1 MIVCIPGPWLDRSAF
16 VQRVITLEPAGR
28 FVFAGGVLADVEYQH
43 QVPLDFLGH
52 HPRMLEAFQAATRG
66 DLSPELANAITEHQS
81 SIYLQFPLD
90 FLNQREQVLKFTKV
104 VERLGGIAIKL
115 ESSGVG
121 HSWQRWFK
129 LLSSENLFDWY
140 CAMVI
145 LLGTEHD
152 YYSCGMHHFKLPDSS
167 IGTELPIKE
176 AAIVLNKFN
185 YWRLLER
192 PELESGE
199 IFGVGGGESRFRLRL
214 KPDDLNPK
222 GDLFNNP
229 YGIWRLTKE

>member
-90 FLNQREQVLKFTKV
+90 FLNQRERVLKFTKV

-121 HSWQRWFK
+121 HSWQHWFK

-140 CAMVI
+140 CAMVM

-152 YYSCGMHHFKLPDSS
+152 YYSCVSPSGITSS
-167 IGTELPIKE
+167 QGR
-176 AAIVLNKFN
+176 IVN
-185 YWRLLER
+185 
-192 PELESGE
+192 
-199 IFGVGGGESRFRLRL
+199 GV
-214 KPDDLNPK
+214 
-222 GDLFNNP
+222 
-229 YGIWRLTKE
+229 T